1 MTGPLF
7 DVCRECVLITGVS
20 GKLDAEYF
28 LVPLCQI
35 PKTLRHQCRPN
46 L

>member
-20 GKLDAEYF
+20 GQLDAEYF

-35 PKTLRHQCRPN
+35 HNTLCHQCRPY